1 MSVIQTLNVGCYRLA
16 ANVRLVNTEKGGVVA
31 LCDYPLRVVPLKPT
45 LARLLSLC
53 TEERSC
59 EELATLLSMP
69 LKRVE
74 AWCDS
79 LRWKSLLEA
88 GPVASPTTWPTLS
101 IVIPSYNRANEL
113 ERCLRSLFLL
123 EYPHDRLEI
132 LVVDD
137 ASTDTTST
145 TLSSLIQEAE
155 THNIQLRYVWHMH
168 RQGVA
173 NSRNTGTEA
182 AAYDLIAY
190 IDSDCVATPT
200 WLTELVP
207 LFQDARIA
215 AVGGV
220 IRSYELQSI
229 LGRYEDTC
237 SSLYMGARPQQVRL
251 EGPLTYLP
259 TANLIVRRTIWQHL
273 GGFAPLS
280 QGEDVDFCRRILLS
294 GAHIRYVPQ
303 GIVYHDYRTALKAF
317 LKIRAAY
324 ATAEAALLQRHPT
337 ERRILVLPPEQ
348 ATFAG
353 LVLGGLWSVLLSF
366 LSKRRS
372 LIGVRFIAPKHERSN
387 VRSPL
392 IIITFLS
399 ALFITLF
406 STRNRYQKV
415 QQQRVPISF
424 MTVFKATLR
433 GNLAYTYHLCRHLT
447 RYYTLPLLV
456 LGFLFFPFGIL
467 IAIMLYVVMSVDYWR
482 LKPSMNWV
490 EYASCA
496 ILNDCAYEV
505 GVVQG
510 CLKYKTWKPLLPVL
524 RRRI

>member
-1 MSVIQTLNVGCYRLA
+1 MSVAQTLNAGCYRLP
-16 ANVRLVNTEKGGVVA
+16 ANVRLTHTENGGIVA
-31 LCDYPLRVVPLKPT
+31 ICDYPLRVVSLKPT
-45 LARLLSLC
+45 IARLLFLC
-53 TEERSC
+53 SEMRSC

-74 AWCDS
+74 AMCDS

-88 GPVASPTTWPTLS
+88 GPVASPTMWPTLS

-123 EYPHDRLEI
+123 EYPHDCLEI

-137 ASTDTTST
+137 ASTDTTSA
-145 TLSSLIQEAE
+145 TLSALTQEAE
-155 THNIQLRYVWHMH
+155 THSIQLRSVRHVQ

-173 NSRNTGTEA
+173 ISRNTGVEA
-182 AAYDLIAY
+182 ASYDLIAY

-207 LFQDARIA
+207 LFQDGRIA
-215 AVGGV
+215 AVGGM
-220 IRSYELQSI
+220 IRGYERRSV

-237 SSLYMGARPQQVRL
+237 SSLHMGARAQQVHL

-259 TANLIVRRTIWQHL
+259 TANFIIRRAIWQHL

-303 GIVYHDYRTALKAF
+303 GIVYHDYRTTLKAF

-337 ERRILVLPPEQ
+337 ERRILVLPLEQ

-353 LVLGGLWSVLLSF
+353 LVLGGLWSIGYGMIGACPCHATNHASIM
-366 LSKRRS
+366 SKRS
-372 LIGVRFIAPKHERSN
+372 SLFVLIGSLVTA
-387 VRSPL
+387 
-392 IIITFLS
+392 LS
-399 ALFITLF
+399 LTLF
-406 STRNRYQKV
+406 STRNRLQKV
-415 QQQRVPISF
+415 RKQHVSISF
-424 MTVFKATLR
+424 TTVFKATLR

-447 RYYTLPLLV
+447 RYYTLPLLL
-456 LGFLFFPFGIL
+456 LGFLIFPFGIL
-467 IAIMLYVVMSVDYWR
+467 IAIVLCIVVSVDYWR
-482 LKPSMNWV
+482 LKPFMNWV
-490 EYASCA
+490 EYTLCA

-510 CLKYKTWKPLLPVL
+510 CMKYKTWKPLMPII
-524 RRRI
+524 RRHI